1 MRTNTHASRQSLNER
16 NNLSAEIAS
25 RRQWR
30 DTSVSYPMIHS
41 SDHPT
46 KISYQSKLQRIGD
59 SSIQLPRGQV
69 ALSRGDALNLSPR
82 PNSTTRIA
90 TGWNAPIGLTAL
102 TPSDLQSRPSRPDG
116 EPNGLLPTQRPAL
129 VAPPNRRVPIRNR
142 LRALANNHVS
152 RHTQARVP
160 LVLRLERPAESWP
173 LPPLGLDQLLSL
185 LA

>member
-46 KISYQSKLQRIGD
+46 KISYQSKLQRISD
-59 SSIQLPRGQV
+59 SSIQLPRG
-69 ALSRGDALNLSPR
+69 ASSPFTWRRFEPLSPTQLND
-82 PNSTTRIA
+82 PNRN
-90 TGWNAPIGLTAL
+90 GCNAPFGLTAL

-142 LRALANNHVS
+142 LRAIANNHVS

>member
-69 ALSRGDALNLSPR
+69 ALSRGDALNLSPTQLND
-82 PNSTTRIA
+82 PNRN
-90 TGWNAPIGLTAL
+90 GCNAPFGLTAL

-142 LRALANNHVS
+142 LRAIANNHVS